1 MDVFKK
7 IIRRLT
13 MAVLTKKEILEQVKT
28 IVGEN
33 TDDTTLKFLE
43 DISDTMD
50 DLETKANGDGEDWK
64 SKYETLDK
72 EWRTK
77 YQERFF
83 NGSPEDDKDE
93 PENDLTKP
101 QDLPEDEE
109 DEAPKHFEDL
119 FTEG

>member
-1 MDVFKK
+1 MVVFKK

-13 MAVLTKKEILEQVKT
+13 MAVLNKKEILEQVKT

-64 SKYETLDK
+64 TKYETLDK

-109 DEAPKHFEDL
+109 NEAPKHFEDL

>member
-1 MDVFKK
+1 
-7 IIRRLT
+7 

-83 NGSPEDDKDE
+83 NGSSEDDKDE

-109 DEAPKHFEDL
+109 DESPKHFEDL

>member
-13 MAVLTKKEILEQVKT
+13 MAVLSKKEILEQVKT

-50 DLETKANGDGEDWK
+50 DLETKAKGDGEDWK
-64 SKYETLDK
+64 TKYDNLDK

-83 NGSPEDDKDE
+83 NGSSEDDKDE

-101 QDLPEDEE
+101 QDLPEEEE
-109 DEAPKHFEDL
+109 DNSPKHFEDL

>member
-1 MDVFKK
+1 
-7 IIRRLT
+7 
-13 MAVLTKKEILEQVKT
+13 MAVLSKKEILEQVKN

-50 DLETKANGDGEDWK
+50 DLETKANGDGKDWK
-64 SKYETLDK
+64 TEYENLDK
-72 EWRTK
+72 QWRTK

-83 NGSPEDDKDE
+83 NGSQDDNKKDE
-93 PENDLTKP
+93 PENDLTRP
-101 QDLPEDEE
+101 EDLPEDEE
-109 DEAPKHFEDL
+109 DESPKHFEDL

>member
-1 MDVFKK
+1 
-7 IIRRLT
+7 
-13 MAVLTKKEILEQVKT
+13 MAVLSKKEILEQVKT

-64 SKYETLDK
+64 TKYDNLDK

-83 NGSPEDDKDE
+83 SGSSKDE
-93 PENDLTKP
+93 GDEPKNDLTEPKN
-101 QDLPEDEE
+101 LPEDEDE
-109 DEAPKHFEDL
+109 DESPKHFEDL

>member
-64 SKYETLDK
+64 SKYENLDK

-83 NGSPEDDKDE
+83 NGSSEDDKDE

-101 QDLPEDEE
+101 EDLPEDEE

>member
-1 MDVFKK
+1 
-7 IIRRLT
+7 
-13 MAVLTKKEILEQVKT
+13 MAVLSKKEILEQVKT

-64 SKYETLDK
+64 TKYETLDK

-83 NGSPEDDKDE
+83 NGTSDDDKDE

-109 DEAPKHFEDL
+109 DNSPKHFEDL